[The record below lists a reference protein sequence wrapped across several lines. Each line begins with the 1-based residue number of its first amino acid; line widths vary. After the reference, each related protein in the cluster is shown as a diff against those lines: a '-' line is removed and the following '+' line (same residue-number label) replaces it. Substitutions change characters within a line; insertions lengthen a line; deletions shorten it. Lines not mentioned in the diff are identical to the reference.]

1 MLIFDNV
8 KMVEKAGYQQRAMN
22 NQGIV
27 IAHFQPSPPRSLIFD
42 LWPSK
47 ARMEWIAN
55 VVMLK
60 EILRKRDKSLKFLTA
75 LAVCRNI
82 SRGRKSLGIALA
94 PNPQTENRGQNHFG
108 DLD

>member
-1 MLIFDNV
+1 
-8 KMVEKAGYQQRAMN
+8 MN

-27 IAHFQPSPPRSLIFD
+27 IAHFQLSPPRSLILD

-60 EILRKRDKSLKFLTA
+60 GILRKRDSSLKFLTA
-75 LAVCRNI
+75 LAV
-82 SRGRKSLGIALA
+82 SKY
-94 PNPQTENRGQNHFG
+94 
-108 DLD
+108 